1 MYMAIKYTSIFYC
14 GSCEESKNTSEVRVQ
29 NANDAISSGVILLIK
44 IQTIGQFFT
53 KDTCDSETPSPFAR
67 WFMAFN
73 WSKFTLCTLE
83 LSLQTLLI
91 PPIYWWGV
99 DTVKIKSVEI
109 KLSFKNRSK
118 YCLIINI

>member
-1 MYMAIKYTSIFYC
+1 MAIKYTSIFYC

-67 WFMAFN
+67 
-73 WSKFTLCTLE
+73 
-83 LSLQTLLI
+83 
-91 PPIYWWGV
+91 
-99 DTVKIKSVEI
+99 
-109 KLSFKNRSK
+109 
-118 YCLIINI
+118 